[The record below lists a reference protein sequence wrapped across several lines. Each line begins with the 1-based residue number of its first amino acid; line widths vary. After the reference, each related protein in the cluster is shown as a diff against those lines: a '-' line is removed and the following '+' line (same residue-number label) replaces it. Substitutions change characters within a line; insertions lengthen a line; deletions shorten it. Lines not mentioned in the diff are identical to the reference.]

1 MTKKIKIFEP
11 GEVPPARKIDY
22 SVIGGVLTFGACGC
36 ALAILASWLFAAWSP
51 MLLGPML
58 LGACIF
64 LSTVIRDNM
73 IIDRVLDLTRYN
85 YQAKYYRFLLGR
97 NILNFND
104 IKGEKKALVNSD
116 LTIRYSTLKGVVLE
130 GLSWWEFR
138 PQVIAK
144 HADVATL
151 KLTREIDNILKSDNK
166 KSKASA

>member
-11 GEVPPARKIDY
+11 GEVPPARKMDY
-22 SVIGGVLTFGACGC
+22 SVIGEIWALGICFCG
-36 ALAILASWLFAAWSP
+36 LSILVSWLFTVWWLVFLVP
-51 MLLGPML
+51 
-58 LGACIF
+58 IF
-64 LSTVIRDNM
+64 LVACVFLCAIVRDNM
-73 IIDRVLDLTRYN
+73 IIDRVLDLTRES
-85 YQAKYYRFLLGR
+85 YQAKYYRFLLSR
-97 NILNFND
+97 NIMNLNG
-104 IKGEKKALVNSD
+104 IKGEKKALVSSD
-116 LTIRYSTLKGVVLE
+116 LTIRYSTLKGVALE